1 MSTVSAEAE
10 AEAGVVPASSAR
22 LKRFLRNP
30 LGMAAAVMLILIAL
44 SAVFAPL
51 LAPYDPNMVSLGDA
65 LLPPGGDHLLG
76 TDASGRDEWSRLLWA
91 GRTSLEAA
99 LIMVVTAIVVGV
111 PSGLLAGY
119 LGGRFDSVASW
130 IANLLMSLPQI
141 LILVVII
148 TSLGNGLYPTMIT
161 LGILSSPDLF
171 RLTRSVV
178 VNVRNELYIDAAR
191 VSGLSPARII
201 FRHVLLVVLGP
212 VLLRASLVFGL
223 AIIVQS
229 GLEFLGF
236 GQSDRPSWGR
246 MLSEAFQT
254 FYRAPDLV
262 YPPGVAIGLTAVCLV
277 IVAAA
282 AADTLGSE
290 RGVRRRRRPA
300 AVAPSSVAEP
310 VASDDDGSTD
320 AVPAKSVALDKGVA
334 AAAHTTNG
342 SSVGTDRDVPEAAV
356 LRVENLTIA
365 YPNQDG
371 CERVVVDGISLYLE
385 RGEVLGIVGESGS
398 GKSQTSF
405 AILGLLPP
413 GARVSADRL
422 QLDEVDLRTA
432 GERQLQSLR
441 GTKMAYIPQE
451 PLSNLDPSFTVGYQ
465 LVKPIVRKLKVSRKK
480 ARSIA
485 VALLERVG
493 IPDPPRVMSSY
504 PHQLSGG
511 MAQRVLIAGAVSCNP
526 EIIIADEPTTALD
539 VTVQAEVLHLLRELQ
554 RERNMGMILVTH
566 NLGVV
571 ADICD
576 RVAVMREG
584 QIVELSSVKEL
595 FAHPRH
601 EYTRSLLAA
610 TLEGAPSRAERDLMP
625 AGR

>member
-1 MSTVSAEAE
+1 MTTLPAEA
-10 AEAGVVPASSAR
+10 AVLPASPAR

-30 LGMAAAVMLILIAL
+30 LGMTAAIVLLLIVL
-44 SAVFAPL
+44 SALFAPL
-51 LAPYDPNMVSLGDA
+51 IAPYDPNLVSLGDA
-65 LLPPGGDHLLG
+65 LLPPGGEHLLG
-76 TDASGRDEWSRLLWA
+76 TDASGRDQLSRLLWA
-91 GRTSLEAA
+91 GRTSLEAG

-119 LGGRFDSVASW
+119 AAGWFDGLASW

-141 LILVVII
+141 LILVVVI
-148 TSLGNGLYPTMIT
+148 TSLGNGLYPTMIS

-191 VSGLSPARII
+191 VSGLSPARIV

-212 VLLRASLVFGL
+212 VLVRSSLVFGL

-262 YPPGVAIGLTAVCLV
+262 YPPGIAIGLTAVCLV

-282 AADTLGSE
+282 AADTLGAE
-290 RGVRRRRRPA
+290 RGARRRRRPGPA
-300 AVAPSSVAEP
+300 AVAPGSIAGP
-310 VASDDDGSTD
+310 VAGDD
-320 AVPAKSVALDKGVA
+320 A
-334 AAAHTTNG
+334 AAPADSVVLEKGGPAGAATTTR
-342 SSVGTDRDVPEAAV
+342 SVGSDGGVPDSAV

-365 YPNQDG
+365 YPTHG
-371 CERVVVDGISLYLE
+371 SGERIVVDGVSLHLE

-405 AILGLLPP
+405 GILGLLPP
-413 GARVSADRL
+413 GARMSADRL
-422 QLDEVDLRTA
+422 ELSGVDLRTM
-432 GERQLQSLR
+432 GERQLQGLR
-441 GTKMAYIPQE
+441 GTRMAYIPQE

-465 LVKPIVRKLKVSRKK
+465 LVKPIVRKLKVSRGE
-480 ARSIA
+480 ARGIA
-485 VALLERVG
+485 VALLDRVG
-493 IPDPPRVMSSY
+493 IPDPPRVMASY

-526 EIIIADEPTTALD
+526 EIVIADEPTTALD
-539 VTVQAEVLHLLRELQ
+539 VTVQAEVLDLLRGLQ

-576 RVAVMREG
+576 RVAVMRDG
-584 QIVELSSVKEL
+584 VIVEQAPVERL
-595 FAHPRH
+595 FADPRH

-610 TLEGAPSRAERDLMP
+610 TLEGAPSRVQRDR
-625 AGR
+625 AGVAR